1 LNGAAVGRVEEL
13 IMVHLE
19 EEPNAG
25 KAWTQNDLS
34 TLKRLA
40 AERVPTREIA
50 DRLGRSEYSVR
61 SKARLER
68 ISLQSAHPRHAK
80 PAVMR
85 KPR

>member
-1 LNGAAVGRVEEL
+1 M
-13 IMVHLE
+13 IHLE

-25 KAWTQNDLS
+25 KAWTENDLS
-34 TLKRLA
+34 LLRRLA
-40 AERVPTREIA
+40 AERVPTRDIA

-68 ISLQSAHPRHAK
+68 ISLQSMHPRHAK
-80 PAVMR
+80 SAAIK

>member
-1 LNGAAVGRVEEL
+1 
-13 IMVHLE
+13 MVHLD

-25 KAWTQNDLS
+25 KVWTANDLA
-34 TLKRLA
+34 LLRRLA

-80 PAVMR
+80 PASIN

>member
-1 LNGAAVGRVEEL
+1 
-13 IMVHLE
+13 MMHLE

-25 KAWTQNDLS
+25 KVWTANDLA
-34 TLKRLA
+34 LLRRLA

-80 PAVMR
+80 SSTIR